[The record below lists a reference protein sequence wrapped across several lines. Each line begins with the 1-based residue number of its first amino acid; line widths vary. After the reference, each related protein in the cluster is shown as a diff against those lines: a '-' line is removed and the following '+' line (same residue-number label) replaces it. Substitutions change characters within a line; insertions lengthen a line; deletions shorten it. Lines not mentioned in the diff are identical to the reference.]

1 MTLVTLVAPP
11 VLHLLGVLL
20 VLITLVSPVPY
31 HASSIALVYISPSTG
46 SAANAS
52 TSDAMAIGSMPPSSM
67 AGTSTAAAQTARRP
81 DSFSMARASMAS
93 DAAAMA
99 ADTALSPSSSDAA
112 APSSQVHVL
121 SPQPAADDPFPTAG
135 PPPSTHM
142 RKRDAPGDSVAV
154 TTTNVRY
161 AVGLLGSCFTSPKG
175 TSLCTSP
182 SMQPTFNNSWLA
194 TTPGLAID
202 TTGMLPALHAEPS
215 LILVSLLVLILT
227 SGLQVRRVHLE
238 ACKATCTLPT
248 RRLLAA
254 LRIGTYVQDGAAV
267 VLFAI
272 MIYLRIQVS
281 HANDAFNTTNGKRT
295 VGAPA
300 LAHPGMVPTPL
311 TLDAN
316 AGTAF
321 SCVCV
326 SSVLFCVLARWERMR
341 LARETPLEGTDEEA
355 DQRWSRF
362 LRTPMTETLRP
373 TSRPITIS
381 APRPIYTPDTVP
393 VKHEAWMEVE
403 RRRLH
408 PCPDRGLRTDLA

>member
-31 HASSIALVYISPSTG
+31 HASSIALVYISPSSG
-46 SAANAS
+46 STANAS
-52 TSDAMAIGSMPPSSM
+52 TADAMALGSVPSSSIT
-67 AGTSTAAAQTARRP
+67 GTSTATSQAARRP

-93 DAAAMA
+93 DAATMDV
-99 ADTALSPSSSDAA
+99 DTALSMSSSDAA
-112 APSSQVHVL
+112 ASSSQVHVL

-135 PPPSTHM
+135 PASTHM

-161 AVGLLGSCFTSPKG
+161 AIGLLGSCFTSPQG
-175 TSLCTSP
+175 TYLCTSP

-215 LILVSLLVLILT
+215 LVLVCLLVLILA

-254 LRIGTYVQDGAAV
+254 LRICTYVQDGAAV
-267 VLFAI
+267 VLFAL

-281 HANDAFNTTNGKRT
+281 HANDAFNTTNGKRAI
-295 VGAPA
+295 GAPA
-300 LAHPGMVPTPL
+300 LAHPGVAPTPL

-316 AGTAF
+316 VGTAF
-321 SCVCV
+321 SCVCI
-326 SSVLFCVLARWERMR
+326 SSVLFCALARWERMR

-362 LRTPMTETLRP
+362 MRMPMTETLRP

-381 APRPIYTPDTVP
+381 APRPIYTPDSVP
-393 VKHEAWMEVE
+393 VKHEAWMGIE

-408 PCPDRGLRTDLA
+408 PYPDVHLRTDLA